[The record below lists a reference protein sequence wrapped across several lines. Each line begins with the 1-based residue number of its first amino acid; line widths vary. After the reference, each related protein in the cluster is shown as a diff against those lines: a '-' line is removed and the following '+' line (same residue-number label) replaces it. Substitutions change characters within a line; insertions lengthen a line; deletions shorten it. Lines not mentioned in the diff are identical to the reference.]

1 MALSKSVDIVY
12 ELVGA
17 YFHSLYS
24 TPLKTKALTSCCIAT
39 LGSYVSQKLSRA
51 KHLNHD
57 SLIAFALFGFIFGGP
72 VPHYFYQHIHK
83 LTKHSLGILLI
94 ERILY
99 TPCFQVLSLYMLAR
113 FEGKT
118 HETSYA
124 QLEKL
129 YWPVLAANW
138 KYLTLFQFINIT
150 FVPPMLRVLVVN
162 LIGFFWSIYLANKR
176 AKQTAMDRARKE

>member
-1 MALSKSVDIVY
+1 MAVSKAVDIVY
-12 ELVGA
+12 DLVGA
-17 YFHSLYS
+17 YFYSLHS

-39 LGSYVSQKLSRA
+39 LGNYVSQKLSGG
-51 KHLNHD
+51 KHLNQD

-72 VPHYFYQHIHK
+72 APHFFYQHVHK

-94 ERILY
+94 ERLLY

-118 HETSYA
+118 HETSYS
-124 QLEKL
+124 QLAKL
-129 YWPVLAANW
+129 YLPVLTANL

-176 AKQTAMDRARKE
+176 AKQAAMDRARKD